1 MPIEVVYSTTFKRS
15 LKQIAKKYRR
25 VRSDVEPVIEDIEA
39 GNLPG
44 EQISHVGYQV
54 YKARIKN
61 SDSNRG
67 QRGGYRMIYY
77 VVKEQT
83 RMLITLYSKS
93 EQSDIS
99 AEDIR
104 RIIEANE

>member
-61 SDSNRG
+61 SDSW
-67 QRGGYRMIYY
+67 Q
-77 VVKEQT
+77 
-83 RMLITLYSKS
+83 
-93 EQSDIS
+93 
-99 AEDIR
+99 
-104 RIIEANE
+104 